1 MAKASLDARGLKC
14 PLPALKM
21 NSMMLKNEVKPGD
34 VLEVV
39 ADCPTFEKDVR
50 DWCSRTKKV
59 LVFIREE
66 GNGVKR
72 CQVQI

>member
-1 MAKASLDARGLKC
+1 MAKVDLDARGLKY

-21 NSMMLKNEVKPGD
+21 NNMLLKSEVKAGD
-34 VLEVV
+34 VLEVL
-39 ADCPTFEKDVR
+39 ADCATFETDVK

-59 LVFIREE
+59 LVFIRQE

>member
-1 MAKASLDARGLKC
+1 MAKVNLDARGLKC

>member
-1 MAKASLDARGLKC
+1 MAKVDLDARGLKC

-21 NSMMLKNEVKPGD
+21 NSMMLNSEVKAGD
-34 VLEVV
+34 LLEVL
-39 ADCPTFEKDVR
+39 ADCATFEKDVK

-59 LVFIREE
+59 LVFMRDE